1 MRRIP
6 MSILAFAIFAAPAF
20 AEIPQRLGCKSY
32 ARVVAD
38 EWSVGYIEV
47 ADPGTTAPEDQV
59 LFIGFGREYYVPRK
73 DSGIIDSGYF
83 RIRKRNQVFWDAF
96 NRCMDGGNVSIT
108 LPPPGV
114 DTAN

>member
-1 MRRIP
+1 MRRIS
-6 MSILAFAIFAAPAF
+6 MSFLALALLAGPAL
-20 AEIPQRLGCKSY
+20 AEVPQRLGCKSY

-47 ADPGTTAPEDQV
+47 ADEGTTAAEDQV
-59 LFIGFGREYYVPRK
+59 LFIGSGREYYVPRK
-73 DSGIIDSGYF
+73 MTGIVDSGYF

-96 NRCMDGGNVSIT
+96 NRCMEGGNVSIT

-114 DTAN
+114 DTAD